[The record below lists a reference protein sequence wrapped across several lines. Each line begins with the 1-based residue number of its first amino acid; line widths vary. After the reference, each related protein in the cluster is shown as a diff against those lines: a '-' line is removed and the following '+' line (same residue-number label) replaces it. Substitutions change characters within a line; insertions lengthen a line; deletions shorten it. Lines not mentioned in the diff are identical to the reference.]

1 MKSQLFIAT
10 YILFFSIF
18 LAACSTAPQQ
28 SMSTPESAVS
38 SVQVVSSP
46 TQVSSPMNTSTAEP
60 SSTPTQVPLPE
71 VIDGKT
77 VSDLQIVRSFSLY
90 TDEPFKIMKKTT
102 SVDQRFAAAWGC
114 TFQSDTNSTCAAP
127 LLVLFDMNTG
137 KVLFKMEPLTTIIKY
152 MRFSPDGK
160 TLALSGCHT
169 PIQYYEQP
177 DTTCIEPRV
186 WLINTETGEITH
198 ELKGYNSIVEGMIFS
213 PDGKTL
219 YTGIT
224 YLKTDNYPD
233 STIRVWDVPSG
244 NELPEMQPAVE
255 NCNKVTPYFSPSGK
269 YLITHIYNSCNGQ
282 GKIDWWN
289 MENPTTKA
297 IHSFQGI
304 ASSVSPDS
312 TKIAVMESFKNLVIH
327 IYDLQTGE
335 KIQTISPGLREY
347 SKWNFSFTPD
357 NKSLLL
363 TDSKSDKGEGYAV
376 IDIESGDL
384 VTRIKPESFEMLPDA
399 AYTFSPDGK
408 LLFVFGRV
416 GDYQVISGDYD
427 PRFSAWETDTWK
439 EISIPQPYFLLSPFD
454 QAAIAFSP
462 DQKRLLASSGSDVTI
477 FGLPVKEQDPARKFL
492 LDYLDKLSNG
502 KYTEASD
509 DLKYSDE
516 SMISEWLS
524 SRLPGIDPLNKTAV
538 LEALCTDERFPC
550 QKLLNVTYEAQTL
563 PDTFL
568 FRVQFANP
576 DGTPVVWPLCK
587 DLPKD
592 KYCDFRTEYD
602 YTVQVQPDGSFK
614 ILDTL
619 PYALWLDQ

>member
-1 MKSQLFIAT
+1 MKSQIFKAT
-10 YILFFSIF
+10 YLLLLGIV
-18 LAACSTAPQQ
+18 LAACSAAPQQ
-28 SMSTPESAVS
+28 NMSTAESAGS
-38 SVQVVSSP
+38 TVQVVSSP
-46 TQVSSPMNTSTAEP
+46 TQVPSPTTTPTAEP
-60 SSTPTQVPLPE
+60 SPTPTQVPLPE

-77 VSDLQIVRSFSLY
+77 VSDLQIVRSFPLY
-90 TDEPFKIMKKTT
+90 TDEPSNLMRKAV
-102 SVDQRFAAAWGC
+102 SRDQRLAAAWGC
-114 TFQSDTNSTCAAP
+114 TFQGDSNSTCAAP

-137 KVLFKMEPLTTIIKY
+137 KVLHKLEPLTTIVTAI
-152 MRFSPDGK
+152 RFSPEGK
-160 TLALSGCHT
+160 TLAIAGCHT
-169 PIQYYEQP
+169 PIAYYGQY
-177 DTTCIEPRV
+177 DTTCTEPRV
-186 WLINTETGEITH
+186 WLVDTDSGEITH
-198 ELKGYNSIVEGMIFS
+198 ELKGYNSKVESMVFS
-213 PDGKTL
+213 NDGKTL
-219 YTGIT
+219 YTGI
-224 YLKTDNYPD
+224 YYSKRKNNPD
-233 STIRVWDVPSG
+233 SAIRVWDVASG
-244 NELPEMQPAVE
+244 NKIQEIQPTVE
-255 NCNKVTPYFSPSGK
+255 NCNTVYPGLTPNGQ
-269 YLITHIYNSCNGQ
+269 YLIAQVQNCDGQ
-282 GKIDWWN
+282 GRIDLWD
-289 MENPTTKA
+289 MENTSSKA
-297 IHSFQGI
+297 IFSYQGI
-304 ASSVSPDS
+304 FAAVSPDS
-312 TKIAVMESFKNLVIH
+312 TKIAVMESYKNLVIH

-335 KIQTISPGLREY
+335 KIQTIPPGLREY
-347 SKWNFSFTPD
+347 SKWNFGFTPD
-357 NKSLLL
+357 SKSLLL

-462 DQKRLLASSGSDVTI
+462 DQKRLLAFSGSDVTI

-492 LDYLDKLSNG
+492 LDYLDKLSTG
-502 KYTEASD
+502 KYSEASN

-524 SRLPGIDPLNKTAV
+524 SRLPGVDPLDKTAV

-576 DGTPVVWPLCK
+576 DETPVVWPPCK
-587 DLPKD
+587 ELPKD
-592 KYCDFRTEYD
+592 KYCDFRTEFD
-602 YTVQVQPDGSFK
+602 YTVQVQLDGSFK
-614 ILDTL
+614 ILDTF